1 MAADAKNG
9 ILQDQT
15 DVSVLEALVRD
26 MERLGRLIAG
36 GEATESMVQTYA
48 QCAKKR
54 ENLANVAWTR
64 VTDRCKY
71 ITSPSFNS
79 QLKNKLAGDASN
91 GVFRAVYEFA
101 KTEREISAMATVVEA
116 AGETLDQQCASEQTA
131 KLSKEMVTMPI
142 SLVSGDPLAG
152 IC

>member
-54 ENLANVAWTR
+54 GRSLPTGGGAPAPQPAQPNGGLWNGAALRALADNLR
-64 VTDRCKY
+64 
-71 ITSPSFNS
+71 S
-79 QLKNKLAGDASN
+79 ASN
-91 GVFRAVYEFA
+91 AND
-101 KTEREISAMATVVEA
+101 A
-116 AGETLDQQCASEQTA
+116 AGT
-131 KLSKEMVTMPI
+131 P
-142 SLVSGDPLAG
+142 SLPAQNS
-152 IC
+152 